1 MGTEIERKFLIVS
14 EAWRTDA
21 MDSVKMTQ
29 GYIAETEFCSIRIRV
44 AGERAWLNIKE
55 MKLGMRRG
63 EFEYPVPA
71 EEGQDMLRRFCV
83 GGLIEKVRHQVRHGD
98 HVWEIDEFAG
108 SNLGLILAEVE
119 LSSVDERIDLPPWV
133 GEEVTDDSRYYNIK
147 LAQFPYLEW

>member
-21 MDSVKMTQ
+21 TDSVKMTQ

>member
-1 MGTEIERKFLIVS
+1 LGTEIERKFLIVS

>member
-29 GYIAETEFCSIRIRV
+29 GYIAETEFCSIRIRI

-83 GGLIEKVRHQVRHGD
+83 GGLIEKIRHQVRHGD

>member
-1 MGTEIERKFLIVS
+1 MGTEIERKFLTVS
-14 EAWRTDA
+14 EAWRIDA

-29 GYIAETEFCSIRIRV
+29 GYIAETEFCSIRIRI

>member
-1 MGTEIERKFLIVS
+1 
-14 EAWRTDA
+14 
-21 MDSVKMTQ
+21 MTQ
-29 GYIAETEFCSIRIRV
+29 GYIAETEFCSIRIRI

-71 EEGQDMLRRFCV
+71 EEGQDILRRFCV

>member
-1 MGTEIERKFLIVS
+1 MGTEIERKFLTVS
-14 EAWRTDA
+14 EAWRIDA

-29 GYIAETEFCSIRIRV
+29 GYIAETEFCSIRIRI

-147 LAQFPYLEW
+147 LAHFPYLEW